1 VALSYNNLCSA
12 SKTLANVI
20 WNSIKDDKDLNQVIK
35 NIEQISFS
43 SPNEADKTAQLSVFL
58 YNPTELPAMR
68 NQPPKGKEPQTLL
81 YLKLHYLITPLTRK
95 PLTDQ
100 ALLGKI
106 IRIFAEKPVVRGNDL
121 KESLADTQYELRVAL
136 EAQSIGEQSSI
147 WTMLQTP
154 YRLSVSYGV
163 YPIEIKNDSGKPTI
177 SGKNPALAA
186 SAAGKLA

>member
-1 VALSYNNLCSA
+1 LSYNNLSSA

-20 WNSIKDDKDLNQVIK
+20 YNFIKDDKDLNQIIK
-35 NIEQISFS
+35 NIEQISFAA
-43 SPNEADKTAQLSVFL
+43 PNDADKAAQLSVLL

-68 NQPPKGKEPQTLL
+68 NQPPKANEPQTLL

-106 IRIFAEKPVVRGNDL
+106 IRIFEEKPVLRGNDL
-121 KESLADTQYELRVAL
+121 KESLADTQSELRLAL
-136 EAQSIGEQSSI
+136 ETQSVEEQCSL

-154 YRLSVSYGV
+154 YKLSVSYSV
-163 YPIEIKNDSGKPTI
+163 YPVEIKNDTPKPTV
-177 SGKNPALAA
+177 SVKNTAA
-186 SAAGKLA
+186 AAMAAKLA

>member
-1 VALSYNNLCSA
+1 LSYNNLASA

-20 WNSIKDDKDLNQVIK
+20 YNAIKDDKDLNQVIK
-35 NIEQISFS
+35 NIEQISFAA
-43 SPNEADKTAQLSVFL
+43 PNEADKTAQLSILL

-68 NQPPKGKEPQTLL
+68 NQPPRANQPQTLL

-106 IRIFAEKPVVRGNDL
+106 IRIFEEKPVVNGNDL

-136 EAQSIGEQSSI
+136 ETQSIEEQCSL

-163 YPIEIKNDSGKPTI
+163 YPVEIKNDSPKPTV
-177 SGKNPALAA
+177 STKNTVAA
-186 SAAGKLA
+186 RATAVKKA